1 MKRSMKKKWKVIV
14 STAILAAAF
23 TGFASQTEAAQPHS
37 SYWYPDSLLKWDP
50 KQDKDADFNK
60 GTVKLQKRTKGFN
73 QVNPNAL
80 ADPKVVALAA
90 MNPSTSGTP
99 SQGSDK
105 FNIYAFNNWQYI
117 DKLVMWGGSA
127 GEGLIVPPSADVIDA
142 AHKNGV
148 PVLGTVFLPQ
158 TEHGGK
164 IAWMRELIQKD
175 EKGCFPVADKLLE
188 AAAYYGFDGWFI
200 NQETQGAT
208 REDAAQMQEF
218 LTYLQNKKPENMEIL
233 WYDSMID
240 TGQVAWQGALT
251 NRNRMFFQNGG
262 QQVADGMFIDF
273 RWQYGATAFQQSP
286 EAAKRLGRSPYDLF
300 AGIDVE
306 ANGYNTKI
314 NCPVLFPKGKKATTS
329 LGIYRPDWAF
339 NSSKTFEE
347 YMEKEQIFWAGAQK
361 NPALAALPEG
371 ADPKGWSG
379 IAHYINDQSAVTG
392 TPFITHFNT
401 GNGKLFAVDGEV
413 VRDKEWNN
421 RSLQDVLPSWRWI
434 AESDGTALKPDFDWS
449 KAYFGGSSLKVKG
462 DLSPAHPTKVK
473 LYKADLSVQDDTA
486 ISLVYQ
492 TNSDKSTIKVG
503 VSFSDE
509 PDTFTYLDLKPGK
522 DKNGW
527 KQGAVDLSPYAGKK
541 VAALSLEFG
550 SSGEIRDFQANIG
563 ELAIENRTEQPASLP
578 AVSGLNIRETEFTEG
593 IYGDGRLEWNKLSG
607 DDVLYYQVYRVKPD
621 HTREYIGATPNNVYY
636 VPQMKRTGKEA
647 STVLEVVPVNRSYRQ
662 GEKTSVKFDWPAYPK
677 PTAKFSAE
685 KTLIAPGE
693 SVTFRNE
700 SSEVTE
706 SVEWSFPGAR
716 PETSTEE
723 NPSVAFPNE
732 GTYTVT
738 LRAKNSE
745 GEDVATKK
753 EFITVTKEAAG
764 GVGDLALNKQA
775 TASSF
780 VNDREAPKFALD
792 GNDKTKWCAVGD
804 GPHWLTVD
812 LGSTRKVSGFVVKH
826 AEAGGEA
833 AAFNTRDFEISVSL
847 DGKNWTQVVDVKG
860 NTLGTSKHSI
870 ALTEARYVKLNVTK
884 PTQGGDT
891 AARIYGFEVH
901 GLKAPVP
908 TFTDIQDHWAR

>member
-1 MKRSMKKKWKVIV
+1 MRRTMKKKLKVMV

-23 TGFASQTEAAQPHS
+23 TGLATQADAAQPHS
-37 SYWYPDSLLKWDP
+37 SYWYPDSLLKWNP
-50 KQDKDADFNK
+50 KKDKDAEFNK

-73 QVNPNAL
+73 QVNPHAL
-80 ADPKVVALAA
+80 SDPKVVALAA

-164 IAWMRELIQKD
+164 ISWLRELIQKD
-175 EKGCFPVADKLLE
+175 EKGRFPVADKLLE

-200 NQETQGAT
+200 NQETQGAN
-208 REDAAQMQEF
+208 RQDAVLMQEF
-218 LTYLQNKKPENMEIL
+218 LTYLQNKKPEGMEIL
-233 WYDSMID
+233 WYDSMVD
-240 TGQVAWQGALT
+240 TGPVAWQGALT
-251 NRNRMFFQNGG
+251 DRNRMFFQKGG
-262 QQVADGMFIDF
+262 KKVADGMFIDF
-273 RWQYGATAFQQSP
+273 RWQYGGFVNAFKQSP
-286 EAAKRLGRSPYDLF
+286 DIAKDLGRSPYELF

-314 NCPVLFPKGKKATTS
+314 NWPVLFPKGKNATTS

-347 YMEKEQIFWAGAQK
+347 YMEKEQIFWAGTGK

-379 IAHYINDQSAVTG
+379 IAHYINDQSAVTSI
-392 TPFITHFNT
+392 PFITHFNT
-401 GNGKLFAVDGEV
+401 GNGKQFAVHGEV

-434 AESDGTALKPDFDWS
+434 VESDGTALKPDFDWS
-449 KAYFGGSSLKVKG
+449 KAYYGGSSLKVNG
-462 DLSPAHPTKVK
+462 DLGPAHPTTVK
-473 LYKADLSVQDDTA
+473 LYKTDLSVEKDTA
-486 ISLVYQ
+486 ISLMYQ
-492 TNSDKSTIKVG
+492 TNNDKSTIKVG
-503 VSFSDE
+503 LSFSDAPE
-509 PDTFTYLDLKPGK
+509 SFTYLDLKPGK

-527 KQGAVDLSPYAGKK
+527 KQGYVDLGTYSGKK
-541 VAALSLEFG
+541 VAAFSLQF
-550 SSGEIRDFQANIG
+550 SSSEEIKDYQANIG
-563 ELAIENRTEQPASLP
+563 ELAIQNREEKTAPLP
-578 AVSGLNIRETEFTEG
+578 KVRGLKVRETEFTDG
-593 IYGDGRLEWNKLSG
+593 IYGDSRLEWNKTPQ
-607 DDVLYYQVYRVKPD
+607 DDVLFYQVYRVRPD
-621 HTREYIGATPNNVYY
+621 NTREYIGATPNNVYY
-636 VPQMKRTGKEA
+636 VPQMRRIGKETT
-647 STVLEVVPVNRSYRQ
+647 TVLEVIPVNRFYQPGKKS
-662 GEKTSVKFDWPAYPK
+662 SVKFEWPAYPK
-677 PTAKFSAE
+677 PIARFSAE

-693 SVTFRNE
+693 RVTFRNE

-706 SVEWSFPGAR
+706 NVEWSFPGAQ
-716 PETSTEE
+716 PETSNET
-723 NPSVAFPNE
+723 NPTVMFPKE

-745 GEDVATKK
+745 GEDVITKT

-775 TASSF
+775 AASSF
-780 VNDREAPKFALD
+780 VHDGEAPKFALD
-792 GNDKTKWCAVGD
+792 GNDQTKWCAVGD

-812 LGSTRKVSGFVVKH
+812 LGSARKISEFVVKH

-833 AAFNTRDFEISVSL
+833 AAFNTRDFEILVSL
-847 DGKNWTQVVDVKG
+847 DGQNWTTAADVKG
-860 NTLGTSKHSI
+860 NTLGISKHPI

-901 GLKAPVP
+901 GLK
-908 TFTDIQDHWAR
+908 